1 MGGRGGAGDVEGP
14 VLDDS
19 DVVRTSKGALGFAP
33 VGCVSTG
40 SFGLRA
46 RGFAGD
52 DLGVALVFFIAKT
65 GGTETGGTEDCAI
78 IGG

>member
-1 MGGRGGAGDVEGP
+1 MGGSGGAADDEGL

-33 VGCVSTG
+33 EDGVSDG
-40 SFGLRA
+40 SFGLRP

-52 DLGVALVFFIAKT
+52 DLGVALVFFTAKA
-65 GGTETGGTEDCAI
+65 GGTEAWTI